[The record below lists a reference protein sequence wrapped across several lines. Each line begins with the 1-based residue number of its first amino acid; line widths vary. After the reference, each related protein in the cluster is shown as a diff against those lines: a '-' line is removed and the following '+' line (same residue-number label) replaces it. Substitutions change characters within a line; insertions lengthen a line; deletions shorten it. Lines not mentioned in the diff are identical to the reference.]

1 MKSDKARFVATLDAG
16 AHFLLADVAGLHRG
30 VSVRLPLGRGRKGG
44 GELTSLHRDLGTSSI
59 PSTGSIYAG
68 FASLTSGIQIAQRRW
83 LHLVVVVCL
92 NAPSVF
98 GQKIQ
103 CCFPAPGH
111 DQHPPSITN
120 KSKKPTAV
128 CLGIVKHFRHN
139 HCPSGIYGTP

>member
-16 AHFLLADVAGLHRG
+16 AHFLLADVAGLHWG
-30 VSVRLPLGRGRKGG
+30 SVSDCRWGEGGRGR
-44 GELTSLHRDLGTSSI
+44 ELTSLHRDLGTNSI